1 MNEERNKLNSPSGSV
16 IPLGTI
22 VKPYGEVSGVTN
34 RGGERYYF
42 LAGGIGVSLM
52 PADLI
57 EKMHSQNIERRREER
72 VA

>member
-1 MNEERNKLNSPSGSV
+1 MNEPKRKKLNQVTGSV

-22 VKPYGEVSGVTN
+22 VKPYGEVSGVTS

-42 LAGGIGVSLM
+42 LTGGIGVSLM

-57 EKMHSQNIERRREER
+57 EKMHAQNGERRHE
-72 VA
+72 